1 MLMFINVYLF
11 TIFVY
16 MYIEF
21 DKLTFCNILSYGATG
36 AELVFQPG
44 LNMIKAPNGS
54 GKSTMLDALTFVLFG
69 KPYRDIK
76 LDELINET
84 NKKGLVVTVDF
95 HIGKDNYSIT
105 RGLKPTILTITK
117 NGQEMDLLS
126 TKKLTQDEID
136 KLLGINLR
144 LFKNIVAVAC
154 TNNKPFLSLSIG
166 DKRALM
172 ENIFNIDKLGLM
184 CKDVKKQKS
193 AANAEYGIKN
203 TELSGINQQI
213 EDNNKY
219 ISQMEQY
226 ISTFNETKNANI
238 ERFKEQLKQYD
249 QRIGKA
255 DKNIKIAESKISEL
269 TESIKGK
276 SVADELEHINIECG
290 KTMSIIEKNGTTLE
304 KLKKNKLCPVCHSP
318 LDEGHAKKHLEE
330 LQKESED
337 LENIKLPELRKKYNE
352 LLEVQKEY
360 NDTVGFIREIKE
372 KLNSEK
378 SAKTL
383 AESDKSKIEH
393 SLQVEENKT
402 CPADL
407 ETYRLK
413 LEELQARLDS
423 LKCDCDK
430 LIEDMKLQ
438 NELIEILGDSGIK
451 TYFFRKL
458 VTLLN
463 KNANEFLNKFELSNI
478 HIDFDDEMK
487 ETITKNMNK
496 RSYNSFSSGERTR
509 IDMSILLSFFN
520 ISRLISNWS
529 SNLVFIDELLDQ
541 NIDKSGIDQFVCT
554 LYNIIAEGK
563 RNLGIYIISHMLG
576 SEVKVP
582 ITSTVEVKKV
592 HDFSSLE
599 VKYG

>member
-1 MLMFINVYLF
+1 MLTFINIYFF

-21 DKLTFCNILSYGATG
+21 EKLSFCNILSYGAQG
-36 AELVFQPG
+36 AEIKFQPG
-44 LNMIKAPNGS
+44 LNTIRAPNGS

-84 NKKGLVVTVDF
+84 NKKGLEVTIDF
-95 HIGKDNYSIT
+95 RIGKDKYSIT
-105 RGLKPTILTITK
+105 RGLKPTVLTITK
-117 NGQEMDLLS
+117 NGKEMDLLS

-154 TNNKPFLSLSIG
+154 TNNKPFLSLPIG

-172 ENIFNIDKLGLM
+172 ENIFNIDKLGAML
-184 CKDVKKQKS
+184 KDVKKQKTAS
-193 AANAEYGIKN
+193 NAEYSIKN

-213 EDNNKY
+213 TDNNNY
-219 ISQMEQY
+219 ISQMEEY
-226 ISTFNETKNANI
+226 ISTFNETRNANI
-238 ERFKEQLKQYD
+238 EKFNEQVKQY
-249 QRIGKA
+249 QTRISKA

-276 SVADELEHINIECG
+276 SVQDEIEQVNIEIG
-290 KTMSIIEKNGTTLE
+290 KTMSTIEKNGTTLE
-304 KLKKNKLCPVCHSP
+304 KLKKTKLCPICKSP

-330 LQKESED
+330 LQQ
-337 LENIKLPELRKKYNE
+337 ELDDMEKNKYPVLQQKYTE
-352 LLEVQKEY
+352 LVKIQKEY
-360 NDTVGFIREIKE
+360 NESVGFIREIKE
-372 KLNSEK
+372 KLNAEK
-378 SAKTL
+378 NAKSL
-383 AESDKSKIEH
+383 AESDLSKAEH
-393 SLQVEENKT
+393 ALQVETDKT

-407 ETYRLK
+407 DKYRLK
-413 LEELQARLDS
+413 LEELQVRFDAI
-423 LKCDCDK
+423 KCDCDQ
-430 LIEDMKLQ
+430 LVEDMKLQ
-438 NELIEILGDSGIK
+438 NELIDILGDSGIK
-451 TYFFRKL
+451 TYFYRKL
-458 VTLLN
+458 IALLN
-463 KNANEFLNKFELSNI
+463 KNVNEFLVKFEMNNI
-478 HIDFDDEMK
+478 HIEFDEQMK
-487 ETITKNMNK
+487 ECITKNMK
-496 RSYNSFSSGERTR
+496 GRSYNSFSGGEKTR

-541 NIDKSGIDQFVCT
+541 NIDKPGIDQFVCT

-563 RNLGIYIISHMLG
+563 KNLGIYIISHMLG
-576 SEVKVP
+576 EMKVP
-582 ITSTVEVKKV
+582 VTSSVIIRKV
-592 HDFSSLE
+592 HDFSTLE

>member
-1 MLMFINVYLF
+1 MTTFINIYIF
-11 TIFVY
+11 AIFVY

-21 DKLTFCNILSYGATG
+21 EKLSFCNILSYGAQG
-36 AELVFQPG
+36 AEIKFQPG
-44 LNMIKAPNGS
+44 LNTIKAPNGS

-76 LDELINET
+76 LDELVNET
-84 NKKGLVVTVDF
+84 NQKGLEVTIDF
-95 HIGKDNYSIT
+95 RIGNDRYSIT
-105 RGLKPTILTITK
+105 RGLKPTILTISK
-117 NGQEMDLLS
+117 NGKPMDLLS
-126 TKKLTQDEID
+126 SKKLTQEEID

-154 TNNKPFLSLSIG
+154 TNNKPFLSLPIG

-172 ENIFNIDKLGLM
+172 ENIFNIDRLGAML
-184 CKDVKKQKS
+184 KDVKKQKTAS
-193 AANAEYGIKN
+193 NAELNIKN

-213 EDNNKY
+213 NDNNNY
-219 ISQMEQY
+219 ISQMEEY
-226 ISTFNETKNANI
+226 ISTFNETRNTNI
-238 ERFKEQLKQYD
+238 ERFKEQLKQYE

-276 SVADELEHINIECG
+276 SVANELEHINIECG

-337 LENIKLPELRKKYNE
+337 LENKKLPELRKKYNE
-352 LLEVQKEY
+352 LLDVQKEY

-383 AESDKSKIEH
+383 AESDKNKIEH

-402 CPADL
+402 CPANLDK
-407 ETYRLK
+407 YKLK
-413 LEELQARLDS
+413 LEELQIRFDA
-423 LKCDCDK
+423 LKQDCDQ
-430 LIEDMKLQ
+430 LVEDMKLQ

-451 TYFFRKL
+451 MYFYRKL
-458 VTLLN
+458 IALLN
-463 KNANEFLNKFELSNI
+463 KNVNEFLTKFELNNI
-478 HIDFDDEMK
+478 HIEFDDQMK
-487 ETITKNMNK
+487 ECITKNMRG
-496 RSYNSFSSGERTR
+496 RSYNSFSGGEKTR

-541 NIDKSGIDQFVCT
+541 NIDKPGIDQFVCT

-563 RNLGIYIISHMLG
+563 KNLGIYIISHMLG
-576 SEVKVP
+576 EMKVP
-582 ITSTVEVKKV
+582 VTSTVIIRKV

>member
-1 MLMFINVYLF
+1 MTTFINIYIF
-11 TIFVY
+11 AIFVY

-21 DKLTFCNILSYGATG
+21 EKLSFCNILSYGAQG
-36 AELVFQPG
+36 AEIKFQPG
-44 LNMIKAPNGS
+44 LNTIKAPNGS

-76 LDELINET
+76 LDELVNET
-84 NKKGLVVTVDF
+84 NQKGLEVTIDF
-95 HIGKDNYSIT
+95 RIGNDRYSIT
-105 RGLKPTILTITK
+105 RGLKPTILTISK
-117 NGQEMDLLS
+117 NGKPMDLLS
-126 TKKLTQDEID
+126 SKKLTQEEID

-154 TNNKPFLSLSIG
+154 TNNKPFLSLPIG

-172 ENIFNIDKLGLM
+172 ENIFNIDRLGAML
-184 CKDVKKQKS
+184 KDVKKQKTAS
-193 AANAEYGIKN
+193 NAELNIKN

-213 EDNNKY
+213 NDNNNY
-219 ISQMEQY
+219 ISQMEEY
-226 ISTFNETKNANI
+226 ISTFNETRNANI
-238 ERFKEQLKQYD
+238 ERFKEQLKQYE

-276 SVADELEHINIECG
+276 SVANELEHINIECG

-337 LENIKLPELRKKYNE
+337 LENKKLPELRKKYNE

-378 SAKTL
+378 SVKTL
-383 AESDKSKIEH
+383 AESDKNKIEH

-402 CPADL
+402 CPANLDK
-407 ETYRLK
+407 YKLK
-413 LEELQARLDS
+413 LEELQIRFDA
-423 LKCDCDK
+423 LKQDCDQ
-430 LIEDMKLQ
+430 LVEDMKLQ

-451 TYFFRKL
+451 MYFYRKL
-458 VTLLN
+458 IALLN
-463 KNANEFLNKFELSNI
+463 KNVNEFLTKFELNNI
-478 HIDFDDEMK
+478 HIEFDDQMK
-487 ETITKNMNK
+487 ECITKNMRG
-496 RSYNSFSSGERTR
+496 RSYNSFSGGEKTR

-541 NIDKSGIDQFVCT
+541 NIDKPGIDQFVCT

-563 RNLGIYIISHMLG
+563 KNLGIYIISHMLG
-576 SEVKVP
+576 EMKVP
-582 ITSTVEVKKV
+582 VTSTVIIRKV

>member
-1 MLMFINVYLF
+1 MTTFINIYIF
-11 TIFVY
+11 AIFVY

-21 DKLTFCNILSYGATG
+21 EKLSFCNILSYGAQG
-36 AELVFQPG
+36 AEIKFQPG
-44 LNMIKAPNGS
+44 LNTIKALNGS

-76 LDELINET
+76 LDELVNET
-84 NKKGLVVTVDF
+84 NQKGLEVTIDF
-95 HIGKDNYSIT
+95 RIGNDRYSIT
-105 RGLKPTILTITK
+105 RGLKPTILTISK
-117 NGQEMDLLS
+117 NGKPMDLLS
-126 TKKLTQDEID
+126 SKKLTQEEID

-154 TNNKPFLSLSIG
+154 TNNKPFLSLPIG

-172 ENIFNIDKLGLM
+172 ENIFNIDRLGAML
-184 CKDVKKQKS
+184 KDVKKQKTAS
-193 AANAEYGIKN
+193 NAELNIKN

-213 EDNNKY
+213 NDNNNY
-219 ISQMEQY
+219 ISQMEEY
-226 ISTFNETKNANI
+226 ISTFNETRNANI
-238 ERFKEQLKQYD
+238 ERFKEQLKQYE

-276 SVADELEHINIECG
+276 SVANELEHINIECG

-337 LENIKLPELRKKYNE
+337 LENKKLPELRKKYNE

-383 AESDKSKIEH
+383 AESDKNKIEH

-402 CPADL
+402 CPANLDK
-407 ETYRLK
+407 YKLK
-413 LEELQARLDS
+413 LEELQVRFDA
-423 LKCDCDK
+423 LKLDCDQ
-430 LIEDMKLQ
+430 LVEDMKLQ

-451 TYFFRKL
+451 MYFYRKL
-458 VTLLN
+458 IALLN
-463 KNANEFLNKFELSNI
+463 KNVNEFLTKFELNNI
-478 HIDFDDEMK
+478 HIEFDDQMK
-487 ETITKNMNK
+487 ECITKNMRG
-496 RSYNSFSSGERTR
+496 RSYNSFSGGEKTR

-541 NIDKSGIDQFVCT
+541 NIDKPGIDQFVCT

-563 RNLGIYIISHMLG
+563 KNLGIYIISHMLG
-576 SEVKVP
+576 EMKVP
-582 ITSTVEVKKV
+582 VTSTVIIRKV

>member
-1 MLMFINVYLF
+1 MLTFINIYFF

-21 DKLTFCNILSYGATG
+21 EKLSFCNILSYGAQG
-36 AELVFQPG
+36 AEIKFQPG
-44 LNMIKAPNGS
+44 LNTIRAPNGS

-84 NKKGLVVTVDF
+84 NKKGLEVTIDF
-95 HIGKDNYSIT
+95 RIGKDKYSIT
-105 RGLKPTILTITK
+105 RGLKPTVLTIMK
-117 NGQEMDLLS
+117 NGKEMDLLS

-154 TNNKPFLSLSIG
+154 TNNKPFLSLPIG

-172 ENIFNIDKLGLM
+172 ENIFNIDKLGAML
-184 CKDVKKQKS
+184 KDVKKQKTAS
-193 AANAEYGIKN
+193 NAEYSIKN

-213 EDNNKY
+213 NDNNNY
-219 ISQMEQY
+219 ISQMEEY
-226 ISTFNETKNANI
+226 ISTFNETRNANI

-276 SVADELEHINIECG
+276 SVANELEHINIECG

-372 KLNSEK
+372 KLSSEK

-383 AESDKSKIEH
+383 AESDKNKIEH
-393 SLQVEENKT
+393 SLQVEESKT
-402 CPADL
+402 CPANLDK
-407 ETYRLK
+407 YKLK
-413 LEELQARLDS
+413 LEELQVRFDAI
-423 LKCDCDK
+423 KCDCEQ
-430 LIEDMKLQ
+430 LVEDMKLQ
-438 NELIEILGDSGIK
+438 NELIDILGDSGIK
-451 TYFFRKL
+451 TYFYRKL
-458 VTLLN
+458 IALLN
-463 KNANEFLNKFELSNI
+463 KNVNEFLVKFEMNNI
-478 HIDFDDEMK
+478 HIEFDEQMK
-487 ETITKNMNK
+487 ECITKNMK
-496 RSYNSFSSGERTR
+496 GRSYNSFSGGEKTR

-541 NIDKSGIDQFVCT
+541 NIDKPGIDQFVCT

-563 RNLGIYIISHMLG
+563 KNLGIYIISHMLG
-576 SEVKVP
+576 EMKVP
-582 ITSTVEVKKV
+582 VTSSVIIRKV
-592 HDFSSLE
+592 HDFSTLE

>member
-1 MLMFINVYLF
+1 MTTFINIYIF
-11 TIFVY
+11 AIFVY

-21 DKLTFCNILSYGATG
+21 EKLSFCNILSYGAQG
-36 AELVFQPG
+36 AEIKFQPG
-44 LNMIKAPNGS
+44 LNTIKAPNGS

-76 LDELINET
+76 LDELVNET
-84 NKKGLVVTVDF
+84 NQKGLEVTIDF
-95 HIGKDNYSIT
+95 KISNDRYSIT
-105 RGLKPTILTITK
+105 RGLKPTILTISK
-117 NGQEMDLLS
+117 NGKPMDLLS
-126 TKKLTQDEID
+126 SKKLTQEEID

-154 TNNKPFLSLSIG
+154 TNNKPFLSLPIG

-172 ENIFNIDKLGLM
+172 ENIFNIDRLGAML
-184 CKDVKKQKS
+184 KDVKKQKTAS
-193 AANAEYGIKN
+193 NAELNIKN

-213 EDNNKY
+213 NDNNNY
-219 ISQMEQY
+219 ISQMEEY
-226 ISTFNETKNANI
+226 ISTFNETRNANI

-249 QRIGKA
+249 QRISKA

-337 LENIKLPELRKKYNE
+337 LENKKLPELREKYNE

-378 SAKTL
+378 SAKNL
-383 AESDKSKIEH
+383 AKSDKNKIEH
-393 SLQVEENKT
+393 SLQVEESKT

-407 ETYRLK
+407 DKYKLK
-413 LEELQARLDS
+413 LEELQIRFDA
-423 LKCDCDK
+423 LKQDCDQ
-430 LIEDMKLQ
+430 LVEDMKLQ

-451 TYFFRKL
+451 MYFYRKL
-458 VTLLN
+458 IALLN
-463 KNANEFLNKFELSNI
+463 KNVNEFLTKFELNNI
-478 HIDFDDEMK
+478 HIEFDDQMK
-487 ETITKNMNK
+487 ECITKNMRG
-496 RSYNSFSSGERTR
+496 RSYNSFSGGEKTR

-541 NIDKSGIDQFVCT
+541 NIDKPGIDQFVCT

-563 RNLGIYIISHMLG
+563 KNLGIYIISHMLG
-576 SEVKVP
+576 EMKVP
-582 ITSTVEVKKV
+582 VTSTVIIRKV

>member
-1 MLMFINVYLF
+1 MTTFINIYIF
-11 TIFVY
+11 AIFVY

-21 DKLTFCNILSYGATG
+21 EKLSFCNILSYGAQG
-36 AELVFQPG
+36 AEIKFQPG
-44 LNMIKAPNGS
+44 LNTIKAPNGS

-76 LDELINET
+76 LDELVNET
-84 NKKGLVVTVDF
+84 NQKGLEVTIDF
-95 HIGKDNYSIT
+95 KIGNDRYSIT
-105 RGLKPTILTITK
+105 RGLKPTILTISK
-117 NGQEMDLLS
+117 NGKPMDLLS
-126 TKKLTQDEID
+126 SKKLTQEEID

-154 TNNKPFLSLSIG
+154 TNNKPFLSLPIG

-172 ENIFNIDKLGLM
+172 ENIFNIDRLGAML
-184 CKDVKKQKS
+184 KDVKKQKTAS
-193 AANAEYGIKN
+193 NAELNIKN

-213 EDNNKY
+213 NDNNNY

-226 ISTFNETKNANI
+226 ISTFNETRNANI

-249 QRIGKA
+249 QRISKA

-337 LENIKLPELRKKYNE
+337 LENKKLPELREKYNE

-378 SAKTL
+378 SAKNL
-383 AESDKSKIEH
+383 AKSDKNKIEH
-393 SLQVEENKT
+393 SLQVEESKT

-407 ETYRLK
+407 DKYKLK
-413 LEELQARLDS
+413 LEELQIRFDA
-423 LKCDCDK
+423 LKQDCDQ
-430 LIEDMKLQ
+430 LVEDMKLQ

-451 TYFFRKL
+451 MYFYRKL
-458 VTLLN
+458 IALLN
-463 KNANEFLNKFELSNI
+463 KNVNEFLTKFELNNI
-478 HIDFDDEMK
+478 HIEFDDQMK
-487 ETITKNMNK
+487 ECITKNMRG
-496 RSYNSFSSGERTR
+496 RSYNSFSGGEKTR

-541 NIDKSGIDQFVCT
+541 NIDKPGIDQFVCT

-563 RNLGIYIISHMLG
+563 KNLGIYIISHMIG
-576 SEVKVP
+576 EMKVP
-582 ITSTVEVKKV
+582 VTSTVIIRKV

>member
-1 MLMFINVYLF
+1 MTTFINIYIF
-11 TIFVY
+11 AIFVY

-21 DKLTFCNILSYGATG
+21 EKLSFCNILSYGAQG
-36 AELVFQPG
+36 AEIKFQPG
-44 LNMIKAPNGS
+44 LNTIKAPNGS

-76 LDELINET
+76 LDELVNET
-84 NKKGLVVTVDF
+84 NQKGLEVTIDF
-95 HIGKDNYSIT
+95 RIGNDRYSIT
-105 RGLKPTILTITK
+105 RGLKPTILTISK
-117 NGQEMDLLS
+117 NGKPMDLLS
-126 TKKLTQDEID
+126 SKKLTQEEID

-154 TNNKPFLSLSIG
+154 TNNKPFLSLPIG

-172 ENIFNIDKLGLM
+172 ENIFNIDRLGAML
-184 CKDVKKQKS
+184 KDVKKQKTAS
-193 AANAEYGIKN
+193 NAELNIKN

-213 EDNNKY
+213 NDNNNY
-219 ISQMEQY
+219 ISQMEEY
-226 ISTFNETKNANI
+226 ISTFNETRNANI
-238 ERFKEQLKQYD
+238 ERFKEQLKQYE

-276 SVADELEHINIECG
+276 SVANELEHINIECG

-337 LENIKLPELRKKYNE
+337 LENKKLPELRKKYNE
-352 LLEVQKEY
+352 LLDVQKEY

-383 AESDKSKIEH
+383 AESDKNKIEH

-402 CPADL
+402 CPANLDK
-407 ETYRLK
+407 YKLK
-413 LEELQARLDS
+413 LEELQIRFDA
-423 LKCDCDK
+423 LKQDCDQ
-430 LIEDMKLQ
+430 LVEDMKLQ

-451 TYFFRKL
+451 MYFYRKL
-458 VTLLN
+458 IALLN
-463 KNANEFLNKFELSNI
+463 KNVNEFLTKFELNNI
-478 HIDFDDEMK
+478 HIEFDDQMK
-487 ETITKNMNK
+487 ECITKNMRG
-496 RSYNSFSSGERTR
+496 RSYNSFSGGEKTR

-541 NIDKSGIDQFVCT
+541 NIDKPGIDQFVCT

-563 RNLGIYIISHMLG
+563 KNLGIYIISHMLG
-576 SEVKVP
+576 EMKVP
-582 ITSTVEVKKV
+582 VTSTVIIRKV

>member
-1 MLMFINVYLF
+1 MTTFINIYIF
-11 TIFVY
+11 AIFVY

-21 DKLTFCNILSYGATG
+21 EKLSFCNILSYGAQG
-36 AELVFQPG
+36 AEIKFQPG
-44 LNMIKAPNGS
+44 LNTIKAPNGS

-76 LDELINET
+76 LDELVNET
-84 NKKGLVVTVDF
+84 NQKGLEVTIDF
-95 HIGKDNYSIT
+95 KIGNDRYSIT
-105 RGLKPTILTITK
+105 RGLKPTILTISK
-117 NGQEMDLLS
+117 NGKPMDLLS
-126 TKKLTQDEID
+126 SKKLTQEEID

-154 TNNKPFLSLSIG
+154 TNNKPFLSLPIG

-172 ENIFNIDKLGLM
+172 ENIFNIDRLGAML
-184 CKDVKKQKS
+184 KDVKKQKTAS
-193 AANAEYGIKN
+193 NAELNIKN

-213 EDNNKY
+213 NDNNNY
-219 ISQMEQY
+219 ISQMEEY
-226 ISTFNETKNANI
+226 ISTFNETRNANI
-238 ERFKEQLKQYD
+238 ERFKEQLKQYE

-269 TESIKGK
+269 TESVKGK
-276 SVADELEHINIECG
+276 SVANELEHINIECG

-337 LENIKLPELRKKYNE
+337 LENKKLPELRKKYNE
-352 LLEVQKEY
+352 LLDVQKEY

-383 AESDKSKIEH
+383 AESDKNKIEH

-402 CPADL
+402 CPANLDK
-407 ETYRLK
+407 YKLK
-413 LEELQARLDS
+413 LEELQIRFDA
-423 LKCDCDK
+423 LKQDCDQ
-430 LIEDMKLQ
+430 LVEDMKLQ

-451 TYFFRKL
+451 MYFYRKL
-458 VTLLN
+458 IALLN
-463 KNANEFLNKFELSNI
+463 KNVNEFLTKFELNNI
-478 HIDFDDEMK
+478 HIEFDDQMK
-487 ETITKNMNK
+487 ECITKNMRG
-496 RSYNSFSSGERTR
+496 RSYNSFSGGEKTR

-541 NIDKSGIDQFVCT
+541 NIDKPGIDQFVCT

-563 RNLGIYIISHMLG
+563 KNLGIYIISHMLG
-576 SEVKVP
+576 EMKVP
-582 ITSTVEVKKV
+582 VTSTVIIRKV